1 MDKRILLS
9 HGSGGYKTDALIKEI
24 FLKHLGNQYLEKLP
38 DSSILDL
45 AKGKIAFTT
54 DSYVIDP
61 LFFPGGDIG
70 KLAVCGTV
78 NDLAVSGAVPKYLS
92 AGFIIEE
99 GLETE
104 TLEKIVISM
113 AKEAK
118 NAGVTIVTG
127 DTKVLN
133 KGKGDKLFI
142 NTAGIGL
149 LQDEYSNIGEGNKI
163 KPGDHI
169 IINGPLGNHA
179 IAVMMARE
187 NMGVGTPVKSDCA
200 SLNGLTSD
208 LLRAGKI
215 NFMRDLTRGGLATVL
230 NEVIAGSPFGMRIYE
245 DNIPIDTEVAAACE
259 LLGFDPLYLANEG
272 KLVAIVDKNSSK
284 HVSEAMR
291 THPLGKNASVIG
303 EVVRENIGKVL
314 LETCIGG
321 LRIVDKLTG
330 DQLPRIC

>member
-9 HGSGGYKTDALIKEI
+9 HGSAGYKTDALIKEI

-54 DSYVIDP
+54 DSYVIEP

-104 TLEKIVISM
+104 TLERIVISM
-113 AKEAK
+113 AAEAK
-118 NAGVTIVTG
+118 NAGVNIVTG

-149 LQDEYSNIGEGNKI
+149 LQNEYSLIGEGKMI
-163 KPGDHI
+163 KPGNHI
-169 IINGPLGNHA
+169 IINGALGNHA

-187 NMGVGTPVKSDCA
+187 NIGVGTPVRSDCA
-200 SLNGLTSD
+200 SLNGLTSG
-208 LLRAGKI
+208 LLRAGKV

-230 NEVIAGSPFGMRIYE
+230 NEVTTGSPIGMRIYE
-245 DNIPIDTEVAAACE
+245 ENIPVDTEVAAACE

-272 KLVAIVDKNSSK
+272 KLVAIVDKDSSK
-284 HVSEAMR
+284 QVIETMR

>member
-9 HGSGGYKTDALIKEI
+9 HGSGGYKTETLIKEI

-38 DSSILDL
+38 DSCIIDV

-70 KLAVCGTV
+70 KLSVCGTV

-99 GLETE
+99 GLKTE
-104 TLEKIVISM
+104 TLERIVISM
-113 AKEAK
+113 ATEAK
-118 NAGVTIVTG
+118 NAGVNIVTG

-149 LQDEYSNIGEGNKI
+149 LQNEYSFMGEGKKI
-163 KPGDHI
+163 RPGDHI
-169 IINGPLGNHA
+169 IINGALGNHA

-187 NMGVGTPVKSDCA
+187 NMGIGTPVNSDCA

-208 LLRAGKI
+208 LLKAGKV

-230 NEVIAGSPFGMRIYE
+230 NEVTTRITFGMRIYE
-245 DNIPIDTEVAAACE
+245 ENILVDKEVAAACE

-272 KLVAIVDKNSSK
+272 KLVAIVDKGSSK
-284 HVSEAMR
+284 HVIEVMR
-291 THPLGKNASVIG
+291 AHPLGKNASVIG